1 MTLQEIAL
9 PEWPLGGVD
18 PARMRAAVDRWVRS
32 EAMAE
37 LVRAFHGT
45 PPHGTPEEALAQLVA
60 FSDVWDYRKG
70 GLERSDV
77 VAVDYPDHIDDLVH
91 DAARALGLAGRNR
104 PSAARYDHLLVLG
117 GGPRTALARS
127 DFAAHLVRGGIEA
140 GSVAGISSLRPI
152 GPTEV
157 EFAAAEDMP
166 DREVEA
172 DVMAAALVRAFGV
185 EAVRERRTGQSP
197 AGEPWRVDT
206 YGPLTV
212 LAAASN
218 TPGRRANTQDGF
230 IGWGA
235 MVGGPAPTE
244 RILVVT
250 TDLYV
255 PFQHAAAVLLLGM
268 RYGCAVETVGLD
280 ILDYGRWLKP
290 STQTAILQEL
300 RAGIL
305 GLASLV
311 AQDGA

>member
-1 MTLQEIAL
+1 MTFEEIAL
-9 PEWPLGGVD
+9 PEWPVGGVE
-18 PARMRAAVDRWVRS
+18 PARMRDAVDRWVRS
-32 EAMAE
+32 EAVAE

-60 FSDVWDYRKG
+60 FCDVWDYRRG
-70 GLERSDV
+70 GLERSEV

-91 DAARALGLAGRNR
+91 DAARALGLAGRGR
-104 PSAARYDHLLVLG
+104 LSADRYDHVLVLG
-117 GGPRTALARS
+117 GGPRTARARS
-127 DFAAHLVRGGIEA
+127 EFAASLLRGGVEGGA
-140 GSVAGISSLRPI
+140 VAGISSLRPM
-152 GPTEV
+152 GPGEL
-157 EFAAAEDMP
+157 EFAAAEGMADA
-166 DREVEA
+166 RVEA

-185 EAVRERRTGQSP
+185 DAPARQRSGVSP
-197 AGEPWRVDT
+197 AGEPWRVEA

-218 TPGRRANTQDGF
+218 TPGKRANTQDGF
-230 IGWGA
+230 IGWAA
-235 MVGGPAPTE
+235 MVGGPAPSD

-268 RYGCAVETVGLD
+268 RYRCGVETVGLD
-280 ILDYGRWLKP
+280 VLEYGQWLKP

-311 AQDGA
+311 TVP

>member
-1 MTLQEIAL
+1 MKFEEIAL
-9 PEWPLGGVD
+9 PGWPVGGVE
-18 PARMRAAVDRWVRS
+18 PARLRADVDRWVRS

-45 PPHGTPEEALAQLVA
+45 PPHGTPEEALVQLIA
-60 FSDVWDYRKG
+60 FSATWDYRKG

-77 VAVDYPDHIDDLVH
+77 VPIDYPDEIDDLVH
-91 DAARALGLAGRNR
+91 DAARALGLAGRHR
-104 PSAARYDHLLVLG
+104 PSASHYDHVLVLG

-127 DFAAHLVRGGIEA
+127 DFAARLVRGGVA
-140 GSVAGISSLRPI
+140 ASAVAGISSLRPI

-157 EFAAAEDMP
+157 EFAAAEEMP

-185 EAVRERRTGQSP
+185 DAAWERRTGVGP
-197 AGEPWRVDT
+197 AGEPWRVDE

-212 LAAASN
+212 VAAASSA
-218 TPGRRANTQDGF
+218 PGRRANTQDGF
-230 IGWGA
+230 VGWA
-235 MVGGPAPTE
+235 AWVGGPAPTD

-255 PFQHAAAVLLLGM
+255 PFQHAAAVLLLGTQ
-268 RYGCAVETVGLD
+268 YGCGVETVGLD
-280 ILDYGRWLKP
+280 VLGYGRWLKP

-311 AQDGA
+311 Q